1 MSQTTE
7 GLKREIRRWDLVALF
22 INVTVGAGVFRLP
35 SEVFKIAGAYSL
47 FAFLI
52 CAVVVGLIIL
62 CFAEVAS
69 RFTETGGPYL
79 YGREAFGPAFG
90 FMIGWLMW
98 ITRLAGF
105 ATLSDVLVVSLGY
118 FWPEATMALP
128 RAAIITGVVILLTIV
143 NIIGVRES
151 AIVGNIFTISKL
163 VPLLLFISVGLF
175 FINRENFQFQTGPN
189 VASFSNAVFVLIFMF
204 SGFEAILINS
214 GEVRDPQRNIPFALV
229 TSLSAVGLLF
239 ILVQVVCVGTLPQ
252 LASSERPLADAGSIF
267 LGTRGALI
275 ITIGALVSVVGTMNA
290 VFLACSRLPFGM
302 AERGQLP
309 GLLLRTH
316 RRFRTPYVAITVTA
330 AAVLGLALSRTFIY
344 VLTLSTI
351 TRVIVYAATCAALPV
366 LRRRG
371 DRPAS
376 FHAPAGQAISAVCIA
391 LCVWLLFSSGWQA
404 ARDVAIAMAFGF
416 ILYRAWIG
424 YVSAKAPGTKS
435 ILK

>member
-1 MSQTTE
+1 MNQTVE
-7 GLKREIRRWDLVALF
+7 GLKRDIRRWDLVALF
-22 INVTVGAGVFRLP
+22 INVTVGAGIFRLP
-35 SEVFKIAGAYSL
+35 SEVFRVAGAYSL

-52 CAVVVGLIIL
+52 CAVIIGLIIL

-79 YGREAFGPAFG
+79 YEREAFGPAFG

-105 ATLSDVLVVSLGY
+105 AALSDVLVVSLGY
-118 FWPEATMALP
+118 FWPLATIGLT
-128 RAAIITGVVILLTIV
+128 RAAIITGMVILLTII

-151 AIVGNIFTISKL
+151 AIIGNIFTVSKL
-163 VPLLLFISVGLF
+163 VPLLLFIGVGLF
-175 FINRENFQFQTGPN
+175 FINRENFQFQTRPN
-189 VASFSNAVFVLIFMF
+189 VAAFSNAVFVLVFMF
-204 SGFEAILINS
+204 SGFEAVLINS

-229 TSLSAVGLLF
+229 TALAAVGLLF
-239 ILVQVVCVGTLPQ
+239 ILVQVVCVGTLPE
-252 LASSERPLADAGSIF
+252 LASSERPLADASSSF
-267 LGTRGALI
+267 LGTRGASI
-275 ITIGALVSVVGTMNA
+275 IAAGALVSVVGTMNA

-302 AERGQLP
+302 AEQGQLP

-330 AAVLGLALSRTFIY
+330 VAMLGLTLSGTFIY

-371 DRPAS
+371 SRPGS
-376 FHAPAGQAISAVCIA
+376 FKAPAGLAISVVCIA
-391 LCVWLLFSSGWQA
+391 LCVWLLFNSGWQA
-404 ARDVAIAMAFGF
+404 ARDVAIAVAFGF
-416 ILYRAWIG
+416 ILYC
-424 YVSAKAPGTKS
+424 APGLVMFARK
-435 ILK
+435 LRVWNKH

>member
-7 GLKREIRRWDLVALF
+7 GLKRDIRRWDLIALF

-35 SEVFKIAGAYSL
+35 SEVYRAAGVYSIV
-47 FAFLI
+47 AFLI

-79 YGREAFGPAFG
+79 YGREAFGPTFG

-105 ATLSDVLVVSLGY
+105 ATLSDVLVVNFGY
-118 FWPEATMALP
+118 FWPEATAALP

-143 NIIGVRES
+143 NTIGVRES
-151 AIVGNIFTISKL
+151 TIVGNIFTVSKL
-163 VPLLLFISVGLF
+163 VPLLLFIGVGLF
-175 FINRENFQFQTGPN
+175 FINRENFQFQTIPN
-189 VASFSNAVFVLIFMF
+189 VASFSNAVFILIFMF
-204 SGFEAILINS
+204 SGFEAVLINS
-214 GEVRDPQRNIPFALV
+214 GEVREPQRNIPFALV
-229 TSLSAVGLLF
+229 TSLGAVGVLF
-239 ILVQVVCVGTLPQ
+239 ILIQVVCVGTLPE
-252 LASSERPLADAGSIF
+252 LANSERPLADAGSLF
-267 LGTRGALI
+267 LGAGGAAI
-275 ITIGALVSVVGTMNA
+275 ITIGALVSILGTMNA

-302 AERGQLP
+302 AEQGQLP
-309 GLLLRTH
+309 DLLLRTH
-316 RRFRTPYVAITVTA
+316 RRFRTPYVALTLTA
-330 AAVLGLALSRTFIY
+330 VAVLGLALSRTFIY

-351 TRVIVYAATCAALPV
+351 TRVIVYAATCVALPV

-371 DRPAS
+371 IRPAS
-376 FHAPAGQAISAVCIA
+376 FHAPAGLAISVVCIA

-416 ILYRAWIG
+416 IFHRVFALVTSARKLRARN
-424 YVSAKAPGTKS
+424 K
-435 ILK
+435 

>member
-1 MSQTTE
+1 MNQTVE
-7 GLKREIRRWDLVALF
+7 GLKRDIRRWDLVALF
-22 INVTVGAGVFRLP
+22 INVTVGAGIFRLP
-35 SEVFKIAGAYSL
+35 SEVFRVAGAYSL

-52 CAVVVGLIIL
+52 CAVIIGLIIL

-105 ATLSDVLVVSLGY
+105 AALSDVLVVSLGY
-118 FWPEATMALP
+118 FWPLATIGLT
-128 RAAIITGVVILLTIV
+128 RAAIITGMVILLTII

-151 AIVGNIFTISKL
+151 AIIGNIFTVSKL
-163 VPLLLFISVGLF
+163 IPLLLFIGVGLF
-175 FINRENFQFQTGPN
+175 FINRENFQFQTRPN
-189 VASFSNAVFVLIFMF
+189 VAAFSNAVFVLVFMF
-204 SGFEAILINS
+204 SGFEAVLINS

-229 TSLSAVGLLF
+229 TSLAAVGLLF
-239 ILVQVVCVGTLPQ
+239 ILVQVVCVGTLPE
-252 LASSERPLADAGSIF
+252 LASSERPLADASSSF
-267 LGTRGALI
+267 LGTRGASI
-275 ITIGALVSVVGTMNA
+275 IAAGALVSVVGTMNA

-302 AERGQLP
+302 AEQGQLP

-330 AAVLGLALSRTFIY
+330 VAMLGLTLSGTFIY

-371 DRPAS
+371 SRPGS
-376 FHAPAGQAISAVCIA
+376 FKAPAGLAISVVCIA
-391 LCVWLLFSSGWQA
+391 LCVWLLFNSGWQA
-404 ARDVAIAMAFGF
+404 ARDVAIAVAFGF
-416 ILYRAWIG
+416 ILYC
-424 YVSAKAPGTKS
+424 APGLVMFARNLRVWNKH
-435 ILK
+435 